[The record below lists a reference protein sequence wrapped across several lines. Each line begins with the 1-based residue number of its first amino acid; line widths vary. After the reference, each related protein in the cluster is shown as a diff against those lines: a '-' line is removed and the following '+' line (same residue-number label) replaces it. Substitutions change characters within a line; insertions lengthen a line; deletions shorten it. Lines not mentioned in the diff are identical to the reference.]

1 MESVAISQTTPS
13 SPTLSSRE
21 LADLFVQL
29 AADKKAENIQL
40 YNLSEQGAYTDYVL
54 VCSGTSDRHVST
66 IAEHIREKGKK
77 HGELPLGV
85 EGMSGSQWVL
95 LDYSNVVVHV
105 FYEPVRE
112 YYALERMWDKE
123 LRVELP
129 PDVNI

>member
-1 MESVAISQTTPS
+1 M
-13 SPTLSSRE
+13 SSRE
-21 LADLFVQL
+21 LADLFVGL

-40 YNLSEQGAYTDYVL
+40 YNLSDQGAYTDYVL

-66 IAEHIREKGKK
+66 IAEYIREQGKK

-105 FYEPVRE
+105 FYDPVRE

-129 PDVNI
+129 PEVNM